1 MNRAVH
7 NLEEW
12 QISNN
17 FKSIFYDNGIFFA
30 ANLRYLKNKSN
41 QIYYEF

>member
-7 NLEEW
+7 NSGGW
-12 QISNN
+12 QISIY
-17 FKSIFYDNGIFFA
+17 FISIFYDNGIFFA